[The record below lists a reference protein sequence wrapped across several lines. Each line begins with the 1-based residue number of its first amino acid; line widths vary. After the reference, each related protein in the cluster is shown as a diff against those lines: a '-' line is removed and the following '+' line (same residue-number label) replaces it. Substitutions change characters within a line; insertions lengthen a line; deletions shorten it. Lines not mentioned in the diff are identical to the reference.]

1 MSKFFI
7 GAAELGKPR
16 QVSFAEFIQ
25 LVTGRSIVSAADWG
39 GGRVEFGLS
48 GGGMLRI
55 GWNRDGIDVSIF
67 STTNRGETAPL
78 LLPLPEENK
87 RLPFREV
94 EKRLAAL
101 RRLHAVVHLIDTGRT
116 EALEKALADHDRIDL
131 FLNPDEQL
139 FLESVSPGSWTL
151 AVWTGLR
158 RSYTSLLSVVGIIYA
173 RGREAFLSRLEA
185 ETRLKQLDVEEREF
199 QLKTQQIN
207 YCLGLSK
214 KLHHPESQERLRFLV
229 ESQVRALL
237 PESDADEVSRATGG
251 FLELPS
257 PNEKV

>member
-7 GAAELGKPR
+7 GAPELGRPK
-16 QVSFAEFIQ
+16 QVTFADFIQ

-48 GGGMLRI
+48 GEGMLRI

-67 STTNRGETAPL
+67 PTTNPGETSAL
-78 LLPLPEENK
+78 LLALPEENR

-94 EKRLAAL
+94 EKRLGAL
-101 RRLHAVVHLIDTGRT
+101 RRLHALVHLIETGRT
-116 EALEKALADHDRIDL
+116 EALERALIDHDRIDL
-131 FLNPDEQL
+131 VLNPDEQL

-158 RSYTSLLSVVGIIYA
+158 SSYRSLLSVVGVIYA

-185 ETRLKQLDVEEREF
+185 EARLKQLDVEEREF
-199 QLKTQQIN
+199 RLKTQQIN

-214 KLHHPESQERLRFLV
+214 KLHNPESQDRLRILV
-229 ESQVRALL
+229 ENQVRALL
-237 PESDADEVSRATGG
+237 PESNPEEVSRATRG
-251 FLELPS
+251 FLELAP
-257 PNEKV
+257 PDGKV